1 MSIEAWA
8 GVVLVGTFFLLIFLR
23 IPIAFSLGLSAVA
36 AIYLLDIEPAII
48 VQSMVKGVD
57 TFALLAV
64 PLFIIAG
71 ELMGKGGISKRL
83 IAFSKIL
90 VGNLRGGLGQ
100 VNVLTSTFF
109 GGISGSAVADISSIG
124 CILIPMMTEEG
135 YDREFAVGI
144 TLSSAVQSIMIPP
157 SHNMVIY
164 ALLAGASVG
173 KMFMAGLVPGLLL
186 GASLMIYTAVVA
198 KKRNYPMGQRVSLK
212 EGVHITLDA
221 IWGLGTIFVIVFGVV
236 TGVFTVTESAA
247 IAVVYSLF
255 VSLFVYRETKIS
267 DFFAIVNAAFRTV
280 SMVML
285 MIACSAAFGW
295 VLAYIRLPVLV
306 ARLILGTF
314 QNPLLIML
322 LINVILLIL
331 GMICDMA
338 PIILITTP
346 VFLPVVTA
354 LGMDPVHFG
363 IVMMLNLGIGLT
375 TPPVGCALFVVSS
388 IGKLR
393 MEAAARATLPMYI
406 VMVAVLLIVTYVPQ
420 VVMFLPNL
428 LLG

>member
-1 MSIEAWA
+1 M
-8 GVVLVGTFFLLIFLR
+8 GRRGFGGHLFPFDFLR

-71 ELMGKGGISKRL
+71 SLWVRGDIQTAHRL
-83 IAFSKIL
+83 FQNSR
-90 VGNLRGGLGQ
+90 GNLRGGLGQ

-306 ARLILGTF
+306 AR
-314 QNPLLIML
+314 
-322 LINVILLIL
+322 
-331 GMICDMA
+331 
-338 PIILITTP
+338 
-346 VFLPVVTA
+346 
-354 LGMDPVHFG
+354 
-363 IVMMLNLGIGLT
+363 
-375 TPPVGCALFVVSS
+375 
-388 IGKLR
+388 
-393 MEAAARATLPMYI
+393 
-406 VMVAVLLIVTYVPQ
+406 
-420 VVMFLPNL
+420 
-428 LLG
+428 